1 METDS
6 QKVRGDGAQDQAGG
20 PRGSGHTGGEAAW
33 GEALQCWVGGGGSGG
48 GGRALSP
55 GPRAAAPREGI
66 AGAPRQGDRCCR
78 VRCCHSPAETLA
90 LGSSPLRPLQSG
102 GCPLGGPSSEITGDV
117 PGPGEGQEQR
127 EARWQLSLSVSI
139 VRRFPEPSCP
149 QKQWRWTHVTSRVP
163 LQNEA
168 MEKQLIDPG
177 LVPAPG
183 HSLPLA
189 GHPACL
195 HASFHISLVVSMPR
209 RQ

>member
-1 METDS
+1 M
-6 QKVRGDGAQDQAGG
+6 A
-20 PRGSGHTGGEAAW
+20 HGEAVTPVGRQPGERHCSAGW
-33 GEALQCWVGGGGSGG
+33 EVGEAEVVAERSLPAPELQPH
-48 GGRALSP
+48 GRASL
-55 GPRAAAPREGI
+55 GLHGRGTAAAVSAAAILPQRPWPWG
-66 AGAPRQGDRCCR
+66 
-78 VRCCHSPAETLA
+78 L
-90 LGSSPLRPLQSG
+90 SPLRPLQSG

-183 HSLPLA
+183 HGLPLA